1 MWYTRSGETLA
12 QRPIACSAH
21 DCVEGGP
28 RLKSYLMALS
38 GFVVT
43 VVCCRMSLRLIA
55 PRVHVTS
62 CLQLSHLRSTSPFT
76 FDYSLLSMRPKL
88 PHAPTETLAYIPLL
102 RLLPLTCLYLR
113 GMFLQDFSFPGRVQ
127 WSSFFQN
134 LLSEPPQCTDLPLR
148 SNGRY
153 HQTCLVHSSLTWLAE
168 ALKQVAAV

>member
-43 VVCCRMSLRLIA
+43 VVCCRMSLRPIA

-76 FDYSLLSMRPKL
+76 FDFSLLSMRPKL
-88 PHAPTETLAYIPLL
+88 PHPPTETSAYILFFFFFESILL
-102 RLLPLTCLYLR
+102 WCKSILYTLNRFPVISDRWREDRPALPI
-113 GMFLQDFSFPGRVQ
+113 
-127 WSSFFQN
+127 
-134 LLSEPPQCTDLPLR
+134 
-148 SNGRY
+148 
-153 HQTCLVHSSLTWLAE
+153 SL
-168 ALKQVAAV
+168 